1 MLPILSSYIILYE
14 KTIVGTDCS
23 EFKGT
28 YNKMNCVM
36 SSAHINP
43 QDPAIHAPT
52 PPDLMNLL
60 QTLTGFSSSLR
71 YQIRVEEN
79 EIPADIINM
88 KAV

>member
-1 MLPILSSYIILYE
+1 
-14 KTIVGTDCS
+14 
-23 EFKGT
+23 
-28 YNKMNCVM
+28 M